1 MAQPGLPEVIRL
13 RPPAETPVEEEE
25 KAAVMTEENP
35 APAPAPAPLR
45 PPPNLVGEWTLA
57 VAGRSTSC
65 RITLSNQRAEGEFQI
80 ASLGSNCPMS
90 LFSVTRW
97 HMSGGTLSLASRAG
111 RILARLQPVDADRPD
126 GAWQGPTSDGP
137 DAMMEK
143 LGRR

>member
-13 RPPAETPVEEEE
+13 RPPAEEAEEE
-25 KAAVMTEENP
+25 KAEPEP
-35 APAPAPAPLR
+35 EPEPEPLR

-65 RITLSNQRAEGEFQI
+65 RITLSKQRAEGAFQI

-97 HMSGGTLSLASRAG
+97 QMSGGTLSLANRSG
-111 RILARLQPVDADRPD
+111 RILARLRLADAERPQ
-126 GAWQGPTSDGP
+126 GAWVGPTSDGP
-137 DAMMEK
+137 DAMMERMD
-143 LGRR
+143 RR